1 MKKILLF
8 CLLLMPFSV
17 EAQRETDYNQK
28 GDEALK
34 RKDYREASMWYEE
47 GVSSCNSYS
56 INQLTYIWR
65 NDENM
70 RVSLRT
76 VMGKCLTCLNDLAVE
91 RKDTAA
97 IKNLIV
103 YYRDGIGT
111 VKSDA
116 SVNYWRIQ
124 LDEIRNPHT
133 AVTTRQSP
141 KERMKFFVGYEGSID
156 IAPFGIQVGGLGD
169 KIGWYARLRTN
180 FSFRSATEGLE
191 CNNSKGGTIPQF
203 DSNKTYYRFKPDGEG
218 KANTLTGTAGIM
230 FKTVP
235 NLYLSVGGGYWM
247 RDVLYEYE
255 TYDGNTLN
263 VLSTGWAKNVD
274 ASRNGVAIDLD
285 LTGVAGIFYGTI
297 GCSVLN
303 FEYVYPSV
311 GIGFVF

>member
-8 CLLLMPFSV
+8 CLLFVPLSV
-17 EAQRETDYNQK
+17 AAQQETDYNQK
-28 GDEALK
+28 GDEAMK
-34 RKDYREASMWYEE
+34 RKDYREARMWYEE
-47 GVSSCNSYS
+47 GAASCNTYS
-56 INQLTYIWR
+56 INQLTYIWV
-65 NDENM
+65 NDESM
-70 RVSLRT
+70 RVSMRT
-76 VMGKCLTCLNDLAVE
+76 VMRKCQTCLSDLAVE
-91 RKDTAA
+91 QKDTTAMKRLVSYYEKGVVEKNEAA
-97 IKNLIV
+97 
-103 YYRDGIGT
+103 
-111 VKSDA
+111 A
-116 SVNYWRIQ
+116 NYWRTQ
-124 LDEIRNPHT
+124 LDEIRNPYVAT
-133 AVTTRQSP
+133 MQSQSS

-156 IAPFGIQVGGLGD
+156 IAPFGLQVGGLGD
-169 KIGWYARLRTN
+169 KIGWYARFRTN
-180 FSFRSATEGLE
+180 MSVRSATEGVE
-191 CNNSKGGTIPQF
+191 CKDSNGGTIPAF
-203 DSNKTYYRFKPDGEG
+203 DSNKTYYRFTDGAG
-218 KANTLTGTAGIM
+218 KANTLIGTAGMM

-247 RDVLYEYE
+247 RNILYEYE